1 MVPAMLHMFVFIV
14 IPIVIG
20 LVISFFNYNPL
31 SSDNKFIGLENFVR
45 LVQDAD
51 FRKALLNT
59 LLFVLITVTLNIGI
73 ALVVAQMIS
82 WFKSNKVRSFFRMV
96 FFLPCIAPMVAT
108 SVVFARSIF
117 PTTTGFLNVALNKIG
132 IDSINWL
139 GDPKVVMISLI
150 IYTIWVDVGYNVILF
165 SAGIDGIPSYV
176 YEAADLDDRIEKV
189 PLAVRIARR
198 TVRIAWQNIIFA
210 LAVKLATLLLGAL
223 GYAEMW
229 MALVA
234 DVGVCLIAILNAMR
248 AMHPGK

>member
-82 WFKSNKVRSFFRMV
+82 WFKSNKVSKFFPYGYFSCRV
-96 FFLPCIAPMVAT
+96 L
-108 SVVFARSIF
+108 R
-117 PTTTGFLNVALNKIG
+117 L
-132 IDSINWL
+132 WL
-139 GDPKVVMISLI
+139 QH
-150 IYTIWVDVGYNVILF
+150 
-165 SAGIDGIPSYV
+165 
-176 YEAADLDDRIEKV
+176 
-189 PLAVRIARR
+189 PLYLLVLSSRR
-198 TVRIAWQNIIFA
+198 QQDF
-210 LAVKLATLLLGAL
+210 
-223 GYAEMW
+223 
-229 MALVA
+229 
-234 DVGVCLIAILNAMR
+234 
-248 AMHPGK
+248 

>member
-82 WFKSNKVRSFFRMV
+82 WFKSNKVRSFFR
-96 FFLPCIAPMVAT
+96 
-108 SVVFARSIF
+108 RE
-117 PTTTGFLNVALNKIG
+117 IG
-132 IDSINWL
+132 
-139 GDPKVVMISLI
+139 
-150 IYTIWVDVGYNVILF
+150 
-165 SAGIDGIPSYV
+165 
-176 YEAADLDDRIEKV
+176 
-189 PLAVRIARR
+189 
-198 TVRIAWQNIIFA
+198 
-210 LAVKLATLLLGAL
+210 
-223 GYAEMW
+223 
-229 MALVA
+229 
-234 DVGVCLIAILNAMR
+234 R
-248 AMHPGK
+248 AHV

>member
-82 WFKSNKVRSFFRMV
+82 WFKSNKVRSFSVWYFSCRV
-96 FFLPCIAPMVAT
+96 LRLWLQHPLYLPVL
-108 SVVFARSIF
+108 SS
-117 PTTTGFLNVALNKIG
+117 
-132 IDSINWL
+132 
-139 GDPKVVMISLI
+139 
-150 IYTIWVDVGYNVILF
+150 
-165 SAGIDGIPSYV
+165 
-176 YEAADLDDRIEKV
+176 
-189 PLAVRIARR
+189 RR
-198 TVRIAWQNIIFA
+198 QQDF
-210 LAVKLATLLLGAL
+210 
-223 GYAEMW
+223 
-229 MALVA
+229 
-234 DVGVCLIAILNAMR
+234 
-248 AMHPGK
+248 

>member
-1 MVPAMLHMFVFIV
+1 MKNKKFVGTVMVPAMLHMFVFIV

-176 YEAADLDDRIEKV
+176 YEAADLDGASE
-189 PLAVRIARR
+189 
-198 TVRIAWQNIIFA
+198 W
-210 LAVKLATLLLGAL
+210 VKFRKITWPLLGRSFQFVIVL
-223 GYAEMW
+223 TFS
-229 MALVA
+229 
-234 DVGVCLIAILNAMR
+234 DVCAVCSAHFERRPSEFRTCSFKIYLQDGV
-248 AMHPGK
+248 